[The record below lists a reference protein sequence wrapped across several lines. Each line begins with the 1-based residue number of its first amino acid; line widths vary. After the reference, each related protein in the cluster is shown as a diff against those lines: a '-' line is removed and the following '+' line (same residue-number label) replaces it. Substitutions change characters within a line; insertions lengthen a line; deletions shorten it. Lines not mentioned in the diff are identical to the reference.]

1 MSLISLLLIVST
13 GLITPSAGIGTVS
26 AQTANPTENI
36 LHYLKS
42 SSLNLEITVHPAS
55 ANRGLAVFLPQE
67 HSDPTTTQD
76 NSANDDAVIAQKELA
91 EVITLLT
98 DKTNIG
104 FVMAEGDMFGPV
116 PANKIERLKK
126 MIENNEQLSNL
137 IAQLKNAAVPTE
149 IQELKHAAIG
159 ELSTI
164 ASQIER
170 ETTLAGAP
178 YNLKAK
184 GANYILYGA
193 ENEMTFKQS
202 AELVRQYIYLSD
214 RLNQLSGQSTLQPM
228 YRYAS
233 LYLTTG
239 QTSMT
244 AWKNLNAYI
253 QNSNQSNLTNLCR
266 KIDQL
271 LIRTQPDNQTP
282 IAPNRADNPYAGIND
297 RRPIEQMLAKTMS
310 DINTIVIDKRN
321 EETAVNFARGLNETS
336 QTTGIL
342 QFGAGHETGLVPALN
357 RQGLSVIVVTVPEVG
372 ARKATAAR
380 NQTSRAI

>member
-253 QNSNQSNLTNLCR
+253 QNSNQSNLTNL
-266 KIDQL
+266 L
-271 LIRTQPDNQTP
+271 L
-282 IAPNRADNPYAGIND
+282 
-297 RRPIEQMLAKTMS
+297 
-310 DINTIVIDKRN
+310 
-321 EETAVNFARGLNETS
+321 F
-336 QTTGIL
+336 GIL
-342 QFGAGHETGLVPALN
+342 LAALITSHN
-357 RQGLSVIVVTVPEVG
+357 LSVMIFLPLV
-372 ARKATAAR
+372 
-380 NQTSRAI
+380 